1 MIYLLLFCLLTVV
14 LETAF
19 FWMFGY
25 DSRDE
30 MTVVVCANVLTNLIL
45 NLLLMPAIHRSMPMI
60 LAAEALVVAV
70 EYVIYCFAFGR
81 GWKLLV
87 LTFAAN
93 AISFGFGL
101 LI

>member
-1 MIYLLLFCLLTVV
+1 MIYLMLFCLLTVV

-30 MTVVVCANVLTNLIL
+30 MTVVVCANVLTNLLL

-70 EYVIYCFAFGR
+70 EYVIYGIAFGR
-81 GWKLLV
+81 GWKLLG